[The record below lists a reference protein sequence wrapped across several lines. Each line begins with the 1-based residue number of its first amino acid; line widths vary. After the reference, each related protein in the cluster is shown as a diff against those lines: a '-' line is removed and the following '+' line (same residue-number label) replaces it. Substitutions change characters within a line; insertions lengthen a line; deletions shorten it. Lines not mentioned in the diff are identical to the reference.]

1 VKAILA
7 VNAGSS
13 SLKFAAYQARA
24 ALSLLASGE
33 ISGIGHSAK
42 FKSRRGDRV
51 DTRPLDGVVSA
62 TDALDVMDAWR
73 DKTFP
78 DVEYAV
84 IAHRIVHGGVDYFE
98 ATIVTDA
105 VLADLEKLDPLAPQ
119 HQPFNLA
126 MVRALRTRFP
136 QSTAVACFDT
146 AFHHGW
152 SETVKRIAIPRHL
165 FDAGVRR
172 YGFHGL
178 SYEFLTQRVR
188 ELAPGARC
196 VVLAHLGS
204 GASICGTLD
213 GNSVD
218 CTMGFSVLGGLP
230 MATRCGQIDPGVI
243 FHLHRQF
250 GLGFEQIE
258 HMLYYDSGLKGVSG
272 ISGDVRELLGGDSPA
287 AREAIEVFVDH
298 CVGEIGAMAAKLGG
312 IDALVFSGGIGAHAP
327 GIRMAIGERLGL
339 FGVGIDSHANASALA
354 NVASSASRIPVF
366 AIETDEQLMLARH
379 AWTFAAPNS

>member
-1 VKAILA
+1 MKAVLA

-13 SLKFAAYQARA
+13 SLKFAAYEARTE
-24 ALSLLASGE
+24 LPLLASGE
-33 ISGIGHSAK
+33 ISGIGHSAT
-42 FKSRRGDRV
+42 FETRLGDRV
-51 DTRPLDGVVSA
+51 DTRHLDAVRSP
-62 TDALDVMDAWR
+62 TDALDAMEAWLA
-73 DKTFP
+73 TAFP
-78 DVEYAV
+78 NVEYAA
-84 IAHRIVHGGVDYFE
+84 IAHRVVHGGVDYFE
-98 ATIVTDA
+98 ATLVTDA

-126 MVRALRTRFP
+126 MVRALRTRYP
-136 QSTAVACFDT
+136 RSTAVACFDT

-178 SYEFLTQRVR
+178 SYEFLTQRIR
-188 ELAPGARC
+188 ELAPQARR

-204 GASICGTLD
+204 GASLCGTLD

-230 MATRCGQIDPGVI
+230 MATRCGQIDPGVV

-258 HMLYYDSGLKGVSG
+258 HLLYYDSGLKGVSG
-272 ISGDVRELLGGDSPA
+272 ISGDMRDLLGNDSPA
-287 AREAIEVFVDH
+287 ARDAIALFVDH
-298 CVGEIGAMAAKLGG
+298 CVGAIGAMAAKLGG

-327 GIRMAIGERLGL
+327 AVRAAIGERLEL
-339 FGVGIDSHANASALA
+339 FGVDVDAGANASSLG

-366 AIETDEQLMLARH
+366 AIETDEQLVLARH
-379 AWTFAAPNS
+379 AWAVATRDY